1 MVTVFPTV
9 TRTVTVMPA
18 SQPVAGGGADLPIA
32 EACTLMIC
40 TAAAILA
47 GAAGLFLRRRG
58 A

>member
-18 SQPVAGGGADLPIA
+18 SQPVAGGADLPIA